1 MHSPS
6 HHILFAK
13 EVTKVYPV
21 QGERKKMI
29 GLGWQGAGKASGAGN
44 IAVAV
49 FGKYNLPHSGY
60 NNCLYLSETAT
71 E

>member
-1 MHSPS
+1 
-6 HHILFAK
+6 
-13 EVTKVYPV
+13 
-21 QGERKKMI
+21 MI
-29 GLGWQGAGKASGAGN
+29 GLGWQGAAKASGPGN